1 MDLGLA
7 AGRYSGTILLDLDR
21 EVAKEMEADGRAGDS
36 SASWRRRSKVR
47 IGRCSGVGDVPG

>member
-21 EVAKEMEADGRAGDS
+21 EVAKEMEANRRVGGS
-36 SASWRRRSKVR
+36 SASGRRRSEVR
-47 IGRCSGVGDVPG
+47 VGSSSGVRDVPG